1 MINGQYVKTSNV
13 QAAEVQPENEA
24 ALIALV
30 GTYANPTPS
39 ESDGDQRMMTQRMPV
54 AGDGPLTGV
63 VIPSIL
69 PDGSFFRESS
79 GRMRE
84 YGRDFYV
91 GAVIVKREV
100 MKPDGTK
107 AFTLD
112 GFATVEAFGEWL
124 TSGE

>member
-1 MINGQYVKTSNV
+1 MINGQYVKTTNV
-13 QAAEVQPENEA
+13 QAAEVQPDNET
-24 ALIALV
+24 ALRVLV

-39 ESDGDQRMMTQRMPV
+39 ESDGDQRMLTQRTPPEL
-54 AGDGPLTGV
+54 DQPLTGV

-69 PDGSFFRESS
+69 PDGSFYREPS

-91 GAVIVKREV
+91 GAVLVKHA
-100 MKPDGTK
+100 DGR
-107 AFTLD
+107 LD
-112 GFATVEAFGEWL
+112 GFATVEAFTAWL